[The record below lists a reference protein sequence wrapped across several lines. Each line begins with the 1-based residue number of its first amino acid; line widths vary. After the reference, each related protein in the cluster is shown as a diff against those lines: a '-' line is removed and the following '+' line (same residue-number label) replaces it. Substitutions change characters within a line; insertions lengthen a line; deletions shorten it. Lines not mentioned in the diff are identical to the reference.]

1 MIKFHIMNEA
11 FHARLNDKL
20 KNIKYLAIDMDGTL
34 LPDDKNIPDFTFDVL
49 CEARAAGY
57 TLCICTGRSFN
68 GVYKYERLRSIISYY
83 VCFEGGYIV
92 DNTDPSN
99 PVIIHNY
106 CIPQKEVS
114 SIIAACRE
122 AGVMLALLSDGEGF
136 CLNCD
141 DEVFSSVRIWGAVPK
156 VIGYENINEAAAGR
170 RVYIAL
176 IYGGR
181 DQINCVWDN
190 FSKEI
195 KGDFDIIN
203 TYLDFKDIHHLVL
216 KAPGVNKWNGISRV
230 LDLNGV
236 KADNLIAF
244 GDWHNDFEMIKNAG
258 VGVAMKN
265 ADRAIIEAALV
276 ITNHNNNEEGV
287 AKFIKE
293 KLFATRENDL

>member
-1 MIKFHIMNEA
+1 MNEG
-11 FHARLNDKL
+11 FHARLNDRL

-68 GVYKYERLRSIISYY
+68 GVYKYERLRSVISYY

-92 DNTDPSN
+92 DNTDSSN
-99 PVIIHNY
+99 PVLIHDY
-106 CIPQKEVS
+106 CIPEKEVHV
-114 SIIAACRE
+114 ITGACRN
-122 AGVMLALLSDGEGF
+122 AGVMLALLSDNEGF

-141 DEVFSSVRIWGAVPK
+141 DDVFSSVRIWGAVPG
-156 VIGYENINEAAAGR
+156 VIGYDKINEAVSGR
-170 RVYIAL
+170 SIYIAL
-176 IYGGR
+176 VYGAQE
-181 DQINCVWDN
+181 QINCVWDN

-195 KGDFDIIN
+195 KGGFDVIN

-216 KAPGVNKWNGISRV
+216 KAPGVNKWNGIARV

-265 ADRAIIEAALV
+265 ADQP
-276 ITNHNNNEEGV
+276 
-287 AKFIKE
+287 
-293 KLFATRENDL
+293 

>member
-1 MIKFHIMNEA
+1 MNESIYR
-11 FHARLNDKL
+11 HLNDRL
-20 KNIKYLAIDMDGTL
+20 KNIKYLALDMDGTL

-49 CEARAAGY
+49 CQARAAGY

-92 DNTDPSN
+92 DNTIQSN
-99 PVIIHNY
+99 PVLIYNQ
-106 CIPQKEVS
+106 CIPEYEARV
-114 SIIAACRE
+114 IIDACRN
-122 AGVMLALLSDGEGF
+122 AGAMLALLSEKEGF

-141 DEVFSSVRIWGAVPK
+141 GDVFSSVQIWGAVPCAISYDK
-156 VIGYENINEAAAGR
+156 IGEALRGS

-176 IYGGR
+176 IYGSR
-181 DQINCVWDN
+181 EQINCVWDN

-195 KGDFDIIN
+195 KGGFDIIN

-216 KAPGVNKWNGISRV
+216 KAPGVNKWNGIARL

-265 ADRAIIEAALV
+265 AERAIIEAALV
-276 ITNHNNNEEGV
+276 ITSHSNNEEGV

-293 KLFATRENDL
+293 KLFAVIENK

>member
-1 MIKFHIMNEA
+1 MNEG
-11 FHARLNDKL
+11 FHAQLNDRL

-68 GVYKYERLRSIISYY
+68 GVYKYERLRSVISYY

-92 DNTDPSN
+92 DNTDSSN
-99 PVIIHNY
+99 PVLIYN
-106 CIPQKEVS
+106 CWIPEKEVRV
-114 SIIAACRE
+114 ITAACRN
-122 AGVMLALLSDGEGF
+122 AGVMLALLSDSEGF

-141 DEVFSSVRIWGAVPK
+141 DDVFSSVRIWGAVPG
-156 VIGYENINEAAAGR
+156 VIDYDKIGEAVSGR
-170 RVYIAL
+170 FIYIAL
-176 IYGGR
+176 VYGGR
-181 DQINCVWDN
+181 DHIDCVWDN

-195 KGDFDIIN
+195 TGGFDVID
-203 TYLDFKDIHHLVL
+203 TYLDFKDIYHLVF
-216 KAPGVNKWNGISRV
+216 KAPGVNKWNGIARV
-230 LDLNGV
+230 LELNGV

-276 ITNHNNNEEGV
+276 ITSHNNNEEGV

-293 KLFATRENDL
+293 KLFAPRENNI